1 MKHIVCNG
9 LTAGLILAAAST
21 SYAQAAAEPK
31 GVFVN
36 VNGGAQ
42 TQQRSIGTAL
52 EFPIYDQTGT
62 VEATQNVGKGGIFDL
77 SAGYR
82 VWSDLSLGI
91 GFTTYSKTGVI
102 VGRAS
107 IPHPLFLD
115 RHASSDL
122 DGSSKRTERSVYIV
136 AVWAFPINRFIKMP
150 MLDKVD
156 VALSAGPSFI
166 TVEQDVLVGVSVPQG
181 SQQATADIQ
190 RRKDSTVGLILGAD
204 VNYMVMRTAGVG
216 VGVGG
221 FIRYQGAGGV
231 DLAPA
236 EKQSTGGFQA
246 GGGLRLRF

>member
-42 TQQRSIGTAL
+42 TQQRSIGTTL

-62 VEATQNVGKGGIFDL
+62 VEAAQNVGKGGIFDL

-82 VWSDLSLGI
+82 VWSDLSIGI
-91 GFTTYSKTGVI
+91 GFTSYSKTGVI

>member
-9 LTAGLILAAAST
+9 LTAGLMLVAASA
-21 SYAQAAAEPK
+21 SYAQTAAEPM
-31 GVFVN
+31 GIFVN

-42 TQQRSIGTAL
+42 TQQRTINTAF

-62 VEATQNVGKGGIFDL
+62 VAAAQNVGRGAIFDI

-82 VWSDLSLGI
+82 VWSDVSI
-91 GFTTYSKTGVI
+91 GVGLTTYSKTGQI

-107 IPHPLFLD
+107 VPHELFLD
-115 RHASSDL
+115 RHVSSDL
-122 DGSSKRTERSVYIV
+122 DGDSKRTERSVYV
-136 AVWAFPINRFIKMP
+136 EAVWSFPLNRFVKMP

-166 TVEQDVLVGVSVPQG
+166 TVEQDVLVGVTIPQG

-190 RRKDSTVGLILGAD
+190 RRKDSTVGIIIGADLSYMITQISRYRLGA
-204 VNYMVMRTAGVG
+204 
-216 VGVGG
+216 GG

-236 EKQSTGGFQA
+236 EKQSTGGFQV
-246 GGGLRLRF
+246 GGGLRVRF